1 MSENATDITNDNIQD
16 NNGNDSLKRHRP
28 SKRIFHLL
36 KTFRIKKAA
45 PIENLSVYLTL
56 SNIGLDLDK
65 TK

>member
-1 MSENATDITNDNIQD
+1 MSYN
-16 NNGNDSLKRHRP
+16 
-28 SKRIFHLL
+28 LL